1 MRHSEDFLKHIKE
14 WSKMETT
21 ATLDSEQEKAYK
33 LQEFLKNTIIQI
45 NKIYPNIILDKVSY
59 QEVVIP
65 KYLKLSEN
73 HIQDLQEIIHKELS
87 SLEQFYSLEDL
98 DALLKNI
105 EYKSKDILLI
115 LNHLPYYNYIVT
127 KDLYSYLFLF
137 SLQQYINIFNT
148 EGPIGTQEEVE
159 EPEEY
164 TISLDIQD
172 NIEVKKHISKLLI
185 SYMDIFAHRKNKV
198 VNWNKKTIQEKVY
211 REKENE
217 KKLFLRAFETEND
230 EERLTENTLKN
241 LKLGKYSKGIT
252 KGFS

>member
-1 MRHSEDFLKHIKE
+1 NMELYKPIVTKTEQLENILVHLSKKKTIQTNSDFMNFINLLNEFNGANNEQLNEKQDLLRDFLLKQNQEIKEKILDFLNDFQVKRNVRHSEEFLKHIKE

-73 HIQDLQEIIHKELS
+73 HIQDLQEIVHKELS

-98 DALLKNI
+98 DSLLKNI

-137 SLQQYINIFNT
+137 SLQQY
-148 EGPIGTQEEVE
+148 
-159 EPEEY
+159 
-164 TISLDIQD
+164 
-172 NIEVKKHISKLLI
+172 
-185 SYMDIFAHRKNKV
+185 
-198 VNWNKKTIQEKVY
+198 
-211 REKENE
+211 
-217 KKLFLRAFETEND
+217 
-230 EERLTENTLKN
+230 
-241 LKLGKYSKGIT
+241 
-252 KGFS
+252 